1 MHRTAGVFFIRV
13 LLGIIFFW
21 QGLGKL
27 TQWGMENLYNSA
39 FKSFEETFL
48 PTFLI
53 RFVAYY
59 TTYVELIAGF
69 LLIIGLGRKYA
80 LIALA
85 SVLLIVS
92 FGHGLQ
98 SPVWDLSHV
107 LFRASLLLPL
117 MLLPQEWDQWH
128 VDRLLKH

>member
-13 LLGIIFFW
+13 LLGIIFFM

-39 FKSFEETFL
+39 FKPFEETFL

-59 TTYVELIAGF
+59 TTFVELIAGF

-80 LIALA
+80 MIALA

-107 LFRASLLLPL
+107 LFRVSLLLPL